1 MKAAVI
7 TFPGSN
13 CDMDMYHALES
24 FDVDV
29 DLLDD
34 QASDLSAYDAIFIPG
49 GFSYGDYLR
58 SGAVAKFSPAMDAVK
73 VAADNGQLVVGICNG
88 FQILTEAGLLPGQL
102 LVNEQPGFICDEVN
116 LVVENADSNFTNTM
130 SKGDVLKVPIA
141 HGEGNY
147 VTDEAPLKELEDNH
161 QVIFRYQENV
171 NGSMNKIAGI
181 TNKAG
186 NVYGM
191 MPHPER
197 AVDALTGND
206 SGRAFFESLL
216 HAVDQKARA

>member
-34 QASDLSAYDAIFIPG
+34 QVSDLSAYDAIFIPG

-147 VTDEAPLKELEDNH
+147 VTDEATLKELEDNH

>member
-29 DLLDD
+29 YLLDD

-147 VTDEAPLKELEDNH
+147 VTDEATLKELEDNH

>member
-73 VAADNGQLVVGICNG
+73 VAAENGQLVVGICNG

-147 VTDEAPLKELEDNH
+147 VTDEATLKELEDNH

>member
-147 VTDEAPLKELEDNH
+147 VTDEATLKELEDNH

>member
-13 CDMDMYHALES
+13 CDRDMYYALES

-34 QASDLSAYDAIFIPG
+34 QAQDLSQYDAIFLPG

-73 VAADNGQLVVGICNG
+73 AAAENGQLVIGICNG

-116 LVVENADSNFTNTM
+116 LVVDNANT
-130 SKGDVLKVPIA
+130 SFSEAFNQGDVVKIPIA

-147 VTDEAPLKELEDNH
+147 IADDETLTELENNH
-161 QVIFRYQENV
+161 QIVFRYQDNV
-171 NGSMNKIAGI
+171 NGSMNQIAGI
-181 TNKAG
+181 MNAAG
-186 NVYGM
+186 NVFGM

-197 AVDALTGND
+197 AVDPLTGND
-206 SGRAFFESLL
+206 SGRRFFESLL
-216 HAVDQKARA
+216 AATQQKV

>member
-73 VAADNGQLVVGICNG
+73 AAAANGQLVVGICNG

-116 LVVENADSNFTNTM
+116 LVVENAESNFTNTM
-130 SKGDVLKVPIA
+130 GKGAVLKVPIA

-147 VTDEAPLKELEDNH
+147 VTDEATLKELEDNQ

-171 NGSMNKIAGI
+171 NGSMNKIAGV

-216 HAVDQKARA
+216 HAVDQKAHA

>member
-34 QASDLSAYDAIFIPG
+34 QVSDLSAYDAIFIPG

-73 VAADNGQLVVGICNG
+73 VAADNRQLVVGICNG

-147 VTDEAPLKELEDNH
+147 VTDEATLKELEDNH

>member
-34 QASDLSAYDAIFIPG
+34 QVSDLSAYDAIFIPG

-130 SKGDVLKVPIA
+130 SKGDFLKVPIA

-147 VTDEAPLKELEDNH
+147 VTDEATLKELEDNH

>member
-24 FDVDV
+24 FDVVV

-34 QASDLSAYDAIFIPG
+34 QANDLSAYDAIFIPG

-73 VAADNGQLVVGICNG
+73 VAADNGQLVIGICNG

-116 LVVENADSNFTNTM
+116 LVVENEDSNFTNVLK
-130 SKGDVLKVPIA
+130 KGDVIKVPIA

-147 VTDEAPLKELEDNH
+147 VTDEATLQELEDNH

-171 NGSMNKIAGI
+171 NGSMNRIAGI

-197 AVDALTGND
+197 AVEALTGND
-206 SGRAFFESLL
+206 SGRSFFESLL
-216 HAVDQKARA
+216 AAVDHKARA